1 LSIVTNEPRRREWQ
15 IAIAPKTLVLVAS
28 ALAALW
34 LAHALLPVLLVIVA
48 AAMLAGTLAPA
59 VHWLEAHRIKRGIA
73 IAIVFTTLT
82 LGMTLF
88 IVFTVPALVSQI
100 ASVIV
105 QEPQIRERAAV
116 FLGEHRIT
124 ASLAAPLRAMRYGEL
139 VAGYGSE
146 ALAFSTRAVEV
157 ATYLVATAFLS
168 LYMMIGRDR
177 LRGGLFA
184 LVPRRYHLRLSR
196 VLINLQTIVG
206 GYIRG
211 QLLTSAFMAVF
222 AFVLLTAF
230 GIDNALALALFAGLT
245 DVLPYVGGALATIP
259 IVAAASSH
267 GLVIFGIVLAAMLV
281 YQEIESRFIVP
292 RVYGDALRLP
302 PSIVLIALLVGGALL
317 GIVGALLALPVAAA
331 LRMLV
336 EELRVA
342 LPGEDFDDT
351 VIRERDESAEDE
363 YARRAEGV
371 PAKEAVHIAVEI
383 SEQMIQ
389 EQGGPEQAASVPI
402 TGGHPD

>member
-1 LSIVTNEPRRREWQ
+1 ML
-15 IAIAPKTLVLVAS
+15 IALAM
-28 ALAALW
+28 AALW
-34 LAHALLPVLLVIVA
+34 LAHALLSVLLVVA
-48 AAMLAGTLAPA
+48 GAAMLAGTLAPA
-59 VHWLEAHRIKRGIA
+59 VHWLEAHRIKRSVA
-73 IAIVFTTLT
+73 IGIVFATLAVAVT
-82 LGMTLF
+82 LL
-88 IVFTVPALVSQI
+88 IAFTVPALVSQI
-100 ASVIV
+100 ASVIE
-105 QEPQIRERAAV
+105 QEPQLRERTAA
-116 FLGEHRIT
+116 FLAEHRVT
-124 ASLAAPLRAMRYGEL
+124 ASLAAPLRAVRYDQL

-146 ALAFSTRAVEV
+146 AFELSTRAIEV
-157 ATYLVATAFLS
+157 SAYLVATGFLS
-168 LYMMIGRDR
+168 LYIMVDRDR

-230 GIDNALALALFAGLT
+230 GVDNALALALFAGLT

-259 IVAAASSH
+259 IVVAASSH
-267 GLVIFGIVLAAMLV
+267 GLVIAGIVLAAMLV
-281 YQEIESRFIVP
+281 YQEVESRFIVP
-292 RVYGDALRLP
+292 RVYGTALRLP
-302 PSIVLIALLVGGALL
+302 PSIVLVALLVGGALL

-351 VIRERDESAEDE
+351 IIRERDESAEDE
-363 YARRAEGV
+363 YARKAEGV
-371 PAKEAVHIAVEI
+371 PAREAAHIAVSI
-383 SEQMIQ
+383 SEQMIE
-389 EQGGPEQAASVPI
+389 EQGGPEKAASVPI
-402 TGGHPD
+402 TGGRHD